1 MKTTFKQLTL
11 NLDLGLLLPFLFPP
25 PSPAEEG
32 DPQGNHGHHHDYHH
46 THLVDII
53 QFVRNKISDHELQPR
68 IMSGWFSLTNQN
80 PAGPFLVCFSFLNKI
95 VFCLA
100 TGFLK

>member
-25 PSPAEEG
+25 PPPAEEG

-46 THLVDII
+46 PHLVDII
-53 QFVRNKISDHELQPR
+53 QFVPKYQVMNY
-68 IMSGWFSLTNQN
+68 NQE
-80 PAGPFLVCFSFLNKI
+80 
-95 VFCLA
+95 
-100 TGFLK
+100 